1 MDSRDHARRSGRIV
15 VSGPLAPFA
24 DGLRRDLAG
33 QGYALDTVTGHV
45 RLLADL
51 SGWLASGGLTA
62 VDLTG
67 EAAEE
72 FLGAR
77 RAAGHRTG
85 VSSRALAPVL
95 EYLRSVEAA
104 PPQGRPVPGTP
115 LQVLLAA
122 YRQYLEGERA
132 VSAGTVTHY
141 LRYARA
147 FLAWLPGPLAQA
159 LAGLSAGQVTGY
171 VLEQARRR
179 RGRPPDM
186 VMLPAVRSLLR
197 YLHAAGHTPLALAG
211 AVPAGRAWRPA
222 LPRAASADH
231 LSAVLTCCDRD
242 SAGGRR
248 DYAIVLAMTRLALRG
263 GEVAGLQLADVGW
276 RSAELAIGGKGG
288 RRDILPLP
296 ADVGEAM
303 ADYLLHARPATTA
316 PQLFVTMKAPF
327 TGLTASAVTQVVGRA
342 CERAGVP
349 RFGPHRIR
357 HAAACGL
364 LAAGASMEEI
374 GQLLR
379 HAQQRTT
386 AIYAKVDQARLA
398 ELAVPCPQG
407 AAR

>member
-1 MDSRDHARRSGRIV
+1 MDSRDHTRRRRRIV
-15 VSGPLAPFA
+15 VAGPLAPFA
-24 DGLRRDLAG
+24 DGLRQDLAG
-33 QGYALDTVTGHV
+33 QGYALDTVTDHV
-45 RLLADL
+45 HLLADL
-51 SGWLASGGLTA
+51 SGWLAGRGLTA
-62 VDLTG
+62 ADLAG
-67 EAAEE
+67 ETAGE

-85 VSSRALAPVL
+85 ISARALAPVL
-95 EYLRSVEAA
+95 GYLRSVQAA
-104 PPQGRPVPGTP
+104 PPPGLPVPGTP
-115 LQVLLAA
+115 LEELLAA
-122 YRQYLEGERA
+122 YRQYLEDERG

-147 FLAWLPGPLAQA
+147 FLAGFPGPLTEV

-186 VMLPAVRSLLR
+186 VTLPALRSLLR
-197 YLHAAGHTPLALAG
+197 YLHAAGLTPLPLAG
-211 AVPAGRAWRPA
+211 AVPAGRRWRPG

-231 LSAVLTCCDRD
+231 LRAVLASCDRD

-248 DYAIVLAMTRLALRG
+248 DYAIVLAMSRLALRG

-276 RSAELAIGGKGG
+276 RSGELTIHGKGG
-288 RRDILPLP
+288 RTDTLPLP
-296 ADVGEAM
+296 ADAGEAM
-303 ADYLLHARPATTA
+303 ADYLLHGRPATTS
-316 PQLFVTMKAPF
+316 PHLFVAMKAPF
-327 TGLTASAVTQVVGRA
+327 TGLAVSSVTQVVARA

-364 LAAGASMEEI
+364 LSAGASMEEI

-398 ELAVPCPQG
+398 ELAMPCPQG

>member
-1 MDSRDHARRSGRIV
+1 VH
-15 VSGPLAPFA
+15 
-24 DGLRRDLAG
+24 
-33 QGYALDTVTGHV
+33 
-45 RLLADL
+45 LLADL

-62 VDLTG
+62 ADLTG
-67 EAAEE
+67 EAAGE
-72 FLGAR
+72 FLHAR
-77 RAAGHRTG
+77 RAAGHRAG
-85 VSSRALAPVL
+85 VTSQALAPVL
-95 EYLRSVEAA
+95 GYLRSVRAA
-104 PPQGRPVPGTP
+104 PPPGRQVPGTP
-115 LQVLLAA
+115 LEALLAA
-122 YRQYLEGERA
+122 YRQYLEGERG
-132 VSAGTVTHY
+132 VSAGTVAHY

-147 FLAWLPGPLAQA
+147 FLAGLPGPLTET
-159 LAGLSAGQVTGY
+159 LPGLTAGQVTGY
-171 VLEQARRR
+171 VLEHARRR

-186 VMLPAVRSLLR
+186 VALPALRSLLR
-197 YLHAAGHTPLALAG
+197 YLHAAGRVPLALAG
-211 AVPAGRAWRPA
+211 AVPAGRQWRPG

-231 LSAVLTCCDRD
+231 LRAVLAGCDRE

-276 RSAELAIGGKGG
+276 RSGELTIYGKGG
-288 RRDILPLP
+288 RADVLPLP

-303 ADYLLHARPATTA
+303 AGYLLHARPATTA

-327 TGLTASAVTQVVGRA
+327 TGLTASAVTQVVARA

-357 HAAACGL
+357 PAAACGL
-364 LAAGASMEEI
+364 LSAGASMEEI

-398 ELAVPCPQG
+398 ELARPCPQG
-407 AAR
+407 APR